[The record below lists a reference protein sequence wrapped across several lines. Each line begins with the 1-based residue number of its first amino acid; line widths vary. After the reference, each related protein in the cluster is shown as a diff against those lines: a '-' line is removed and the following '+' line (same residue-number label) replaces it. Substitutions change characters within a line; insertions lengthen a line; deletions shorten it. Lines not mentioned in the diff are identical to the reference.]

1 MTVRATH
8 SAVVEAISELT
19 LSMPLGQLHSLA
31 GTIDGLPR
39 FDSILSGQGLTAIAN
54 PSFRDTTNRLI
65 AAWGNAPEV
74 PGAAIALA
82 LRSAAAARQE
92 ALFEETVDA
101 VWTGPTSHH
110 VPVRRTREVLLELIE
125 EAHRRLIV
133 VSFAAYKVPDI
144 LESLSAAA
152 ARGVDIRLILE
163 TSEGSGGRLSH
174 DAANAFETARSFA
187 SFYVWPGE
195 QRAGGDRHGALHA
208 KTVLADGSA
217 AFVTSANLTGH
228 GLGEN
233 MELGL
238 LVRGGQLPGRLTA
251 HFDELIAFGVLRQ
264 IK

>member
-1 MTVRATH
+1 MTIRETH
-8 SAVVEAISELT
+8 AEVVEAISELT
-19 LSMPLGQLHSLA
+19 RSMPLGQVHSLA
-31 GTIDGLPR
+31 GTIEGLPR
-39 FDSILSGQGLTAIAN
+39 FDASLAGQAQSAIAN

-65 AAWGNAPEV
+65 AAWSGAPQV

-82 LRSAAAARQE
+82 LRSAAASRQE
-92 ALFEETVDA
+92 ALLEESVDA

-110 VPVRRTREVLLELIE
+110 VPIRRTREVLIELIE
-125 EAHRRLIV
+125 GAQRRLIV

-144 LESLSAAA
+144 LQSLSAAA

-174 DAANAFETARSFA
+174 DAAGAFETARSFT

-195 QRAGGDRHGALHA
+195 QTVGGHRRGVLHA
-208 KTVLADGSA
+208 KTVLADASA

-228 GLGEN
+228 GLGDN

-238 LVRGGQLPGRLTA
+238 LVRGGALPGRLTA
-251 HFDELIAFGVLRQ
+251 HFDELIALGVLQRVQ
-264 IK
+264 